1 MTCGKIAPKRNE
13 RLDRDSTGFSEMTEQ
28 SWQALSGLHYDAP
41 SYPVRATIGGERIVV
56 FRTKAGFRGVQRSCP
71 HMQGTMMN
79 AELIAD
85 ETMIRCPLHIFTFKL
100 ADGKGVNCPGFR
112 IKVYEIK
119 EESGAFFGRCV
130 NEIAH
135 ESVAPRNE

>member
-1 MTCGKIAPKRNE
+1 
-13 RLDRDSTGFSEMTEQ
+13 MTEQ
-28 SWQALSGLHYDAP
+28 PWQALTGLSHDAP
-41 SYPVRATIGGERIVV
+41 RYPVRATIGGERIVV
-56 FRTKAGFRGVQRSCP
+56 FRTQAGFRGVQRSCP

-79 AELIAD
+79 AELIAN
-85 ETMIRCPLHIFTFKL
+85 ETMIRCPLHIFTFKM

-135 ESVAPRNE
+135 ESAAPRSP